1 MCFLRGAMSV
11 CVCLVRADISRC
23 IIPCF
28 SFKCSHFV
36 VPGRVIKVPGVYL
49 IPDGIIVQ
57 RCKGGGRFLSEQLWP
72 REHHGNPLLPWQG
85 CLITIM
91 FYDL

>member
-1 MCFLRGAMSV
+1 MCFLRGGMSV

-36 VPGRVIKVPGVYL
+36 VPGRVIKVPGIYL
-49 IPDGIIVQ
+49 IPDGIIIQ
-57 RCKGGGRFLSEQLWP
+57 RCKGGGGDFCLNSYG
-72 REHHGNPLLPWQG
+72 RENTMGNHS
-85 CLITIM
+85 
-91 FYDL
+91 